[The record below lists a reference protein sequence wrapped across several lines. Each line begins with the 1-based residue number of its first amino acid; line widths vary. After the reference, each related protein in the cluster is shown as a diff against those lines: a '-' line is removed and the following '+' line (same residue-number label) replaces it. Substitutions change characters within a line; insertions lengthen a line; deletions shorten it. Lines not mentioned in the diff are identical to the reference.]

1 MDILFTLASF
11 VVALAILIAVHEF
24 GHFWVAR
31 RLGVKVLRFSI
42 GFGRPLF
49 RIQRHP
55 DATEYVVALV
65 PLGGYVKMLDER
77 EEEVPADQV
86 HLAFNRQA
94 LWKRSSIV
102 AAGPIFNFLFAIL
115 AYWAIF
121 MAGDS
126 GLRPVVGEVAPQSI
140 AAEAGFEPG
149 DELIRIGGREAGSW
163 ETSLF
168 AFIGKSLDGQEL
180 AVRVRDASGNEV
192 ERWIPSAA
200 VKSLA
205 DEPDLLGRLGLTPK
219 RPTLPAVIGELVPG
233 EAAEAAGLQLGD
245 RILVADGSAVD
256 SWGAWVELVRDRVG
270 QSLAIEVERADG
282 DRVGL
287 DITPRPALVDGV
299 TVGRIGA
306 GVLVPDGLMDDYR
319 VEVRYGPL
327 ESLERAVSKTAE
339 MSVMTLRMVGRM
351 VIGQASIENLS
362 GPITI
367 AETAG
372 RTASYGLDSFVKF
385 LAVVSISLGILNLLP
400 IPVLDG
406 GHLLYFFI
414 EWIKGSPV
422 SEEAQMQGQ
431 KIGLFLLAALMS
443 LAFYLDL
450 SRLLG

>member
-1 MDILFTLASF
+1 MDMLFTLGSF

-49 RIQRHP
+49 RVQRNP

-77 EEEVPADQV
+77 EDEVPPEQA
-86 HLAFNRQA
+86 HLAFNRQS
-94 LWKRSSIV
+94 LWKRSAIV
-102 AAGPIFNFLFAIL
+102 AAGPMFNFLFAIF

-140 AAEAGFEPG
+140 AAEAGFQPG

-168 AFIGKSLDGQEL
+168 AFIGKSLDGREL
-180 AVRVRDASGNEV
+180 AVEVRDPSGNESV
-192 ERWIPSAA
+192 RWIPSEA
-200 VKSLA
+200 VQSLA
-205 DEPDLLGRLGLTPK
+205 EEPDLLGRLGLAPR
-219 RPTLPAVIGELVPG
+219 RPVLPAVIGELVPG
-233 EAAEAAGLQLGD
+233 EAAEEAGMQVGD
-245 RILVADGSAVD
+245 RILAVDGSPIP
-256 SWGAWVELVRDRVG
+256 SWEEWVGIVREHAG
-270 QSLAIEVERADG
+270 QTLDLDLERADG
-282 DRVGL
+282 ERVVL
-287 DITPRPALVDGV
+287 SITPRSTLVDGS

-306 GVLVPDGLMDDYR
+306 GVLVPDDLSDDYR
-319 VEVRYGPL
+319 VEVSYGPV
-327 ESLERAVSKTAE
+327 ESLGRAVSKTVD
-339 MSVMTLRMVGRM
+339 MSVMTLRVVGRM
-351 VIGQASIENLS
+351 LIGQASVENLS

-372 RTASYGLDSFVKF
+372 RTASYGLESFVKF

-400 IPVLDG
+400 IPILDG

-414 EWIKGSPV
+414 EWVKGSPV
-422 SEEAQMQGQ
+422 SEAAQIQGQ
-431 KIGLFLLAALMS
+431 KIGLFLLAALMT

>member
-1 MDILFTLASF
+1 MEILFTLGSF
-11 VVALAILIAVHEF
+11 IVALAILIAVHEF

-55 DATEYVVALV
+55 DDTEYVVALV

-77 EEEVPADQV
+77 EEDVPPDQV

-102 AAGPIFNFLFAIL
+102 AAGPAFNFLFAIL

-121 MAGDS
+121 MSGDS
-126 GLRPVVGEVAPQSI
+126 GLRPVIGEVEPQSI

-149 DELIRIGGREAGSW
+149 DELIRIGDREAGSW

-180 AVRVRDASGNEV
+180 GVRVRDVSGNEI

-200 VKSLA
+200 VQSLA
-205 DEPDLLGRLGLTPK
+205 EEPDLLGRLGLTPK

-233 EAAEAAGLQLGD
+233 EAAAVAGMQPGD
-245 RILVADGSAVD
+245 RILAADGRPVE
-256 SWGAWVELVRDRVG
+256 SWGAWVDLVRDHVEKPI
-270 QSLAIEVERADG
+270 LIDVERSDG
-282 DRVGL
+282 ERL
-287 DITPRPALVDGV
+287 DLEITPRAAQVDGA

-306 GVLVPDGLMDDYR
+306 GVQVPDGFMDDYQ
-319 VEVRYGPL
+319 VEVSYGPI
-327 ESLERAVSKTAE
+327 ESLGRAVSKTAE

-351 VIGQASIENLS
+351 IIGQASIENLS

-372 RTASYGLDSFVKF
+372 RTASYGLDSFIKF

-406 GHLLYFFI
+406 GHLLYFFV
-414 EWIKGSPV
+414 EWVKGSPV
-422 SEEAQMQGQ
+422 SEEAQLQGQ

>member
-1 MDILFTLASF
+1 MDILFTLGSF
-11 VVALAILIAVHEF
+11 IVALAILIAVHEF

-49 RIQRHP
+49 RFQRHP
-55 DATEYVVALV
+55 DDTEYVVALV

-77 EEEVPADQV
+77 EEDVPPDQA

-102 AAGPIFNFLFAIL
+102 AAGPAFNFLFAII

-121 MAGDS
+121 MSGDS
-126 GLRPVVGEVAPQSI
+126 GLRPVVGEVEPQSI

-149 DELIRIGGREAGSW
+149 DELIRIGDREAGSW

-168 AFIGKSLDGQEL
+168 AFIGKSLGGKEL
-180 AVRVRDASGNEV
+180 GVRVRDASGNEI

-200 VKSLA
+200 VQSLSE
-205 DEPDLLGRLGLTPK
+205 EPDLLGRLGITPK
-219 RPTLPAVIGELVPG
+219 RPILPAVIGELVPG
-233 EAAEAAGLQLGD
+233 EAAAVAGMQLGD
-245 RILVADGSAVD
+245 RILAADGRPVE
-256 SWGAWVELVRDRVG
+256 SWPAWVDLVRDHADTPI
-270 QSLAIEVERADG
+270 LIDVERSDG
-282 DRVGL
+282 ERL
-287 DITPRPALVDGV
+287 ELQITPRTAQVDGA

-319 VEVRYGPL
+319 VEVSYGPL
-327 ESLERAVSKTAE
+327 ESLERAVSKTVE

-351 VIGQASIENLS
+351 IIGQASIENLS

-372 RTASYGLDSFVKF
+372 RTASYGLDSFLKF

>member
-1 MDILFTLASF
+1 MDMLFTLGSF

-49 RIQRHP
+49 RVQRHP

-77 EEEVPADQV
+77 EEEVPPEQV

-94 LWKRSSIV
+94 LWKRSAIV
-102 AAGPIFNFLFAIL
+102 VAGPLFNFLFAIF

-121 MAGDS
+121 MSGDV

-140 AAEAGFEPG
+140 AAEAGFQPG
-149 DELIRIGGREAGSW
+149 DELILIGNREAGSW

-168 AFIGKSLDGQEL
+168 AFIGKSLDGRDLEVQ
-180 AVRVRDASGNEV
+180 VRDASGDELV
-192 ERWIPSAA
+192 RRIPSDA
-200 VKSLA
+200 VRSLA
-205 DEPDLLGRLGLTPK
+205 EEPDLLGRLGLTPE
-219 RPTLPAVIGELVPG
+219 RPVLPPVIGELVAG
-233 EAAEAAGLQLGD
+233 EAAERAGLKVGD
-245 RILVADGSAVD
+245 RILAVD
-256 SWGAWVELVRDRVG
+256 GGPIESWENWVGLVREHAGETLD
-270 QSLAIEVERADG
+270 LDLERADG
-282 DRVGL
+282 ERL
-287 DITPRPALVDGV
+287 SLSITPGSTLVDGN

-306 GVLVPDGLMDDYR
+306 GVLVPDSLMDDYR
-319 VEVRYGPL
+319 VEVSYGPV
-327 ESLERAVSKTAE
+327 ESLGRAVSKTVD
-339 MSVMTLRMVGRM
+339 MSVMTLRVVGKM
-351 VIGQASIENLS
+351 LIGQASVENLS

-385 LAVVSISLGILNLLP
+385 LAIVSISLGILNLLP
-400 IPVLDG
+400 IPILDG

-414 EWIKGSPV
+414 EWVKGSPV
-422 SEEAQMQGQ
+422 SEAAQIQGQ
-431 KIGLFLLAALMS
+431 KIGLFLLAALMT

>member
-1 MDILFTLASF
+1 MDILFTIGSF

-31 RLGVKVLRFSI
+31 RVGVKVLRFSI
-42 GFGRPLF
+42 GFGRPLL
-49 RIQRHP
+49 RIQRDP

-77 EEEVPADQV
+77 EEEVPAAQA

-94 LWKRSSIV
+94 LWKRSAIV
-102 AAGPIFNFLFAIL
+102 VAGPLFNFLFAIF

-121 MAGDS
+121 MSGDS
-126 GLRPVVGEVAPQSI
+126 GLRPIVGDVEPQSI
-140 AAEAGFEPG
+140 AAEAGFQSG
-149 DELIRIGGREAGSW
+149 DELIRVGDREAGSW
-163 ETSLF
+163 ETALI
-168 AFIGKSLDGQEL
+168 AFVGKSLDGREL
-180 AVRVRDASGNEV
+180 AVQVRDASGRELT
-192 ERWIPSAA
+192 RWIPSDA
-200 VKSLA
+200 VRSLA
-205 DEPDLLGRLGLTPK
+205 EEPDLLGRLGLSPK

-233 EAAEAAGLQLGD
+233 EAAEDSGLKRGD
-245 RILVADGSAVD
+245 RILSADGRPIEGWQD
-256 SWGAWVELVRDRVG
+256 WVGVVQDHANEA
-270 QSLAIEVERADG
+270 LAIEIERDDG
-282 DRVGL
+282 ERL
-287 DITPRPALVDGV
+287 ALSITPRSAQVEGE
-299 TVGRIGA
+299 TIGRIGA
-306 GVLVPDGLMDDYR
+306 GVLVPDGLMDDYS

-327 ESLERAVSKTAE
+327 ESLDRAVSKTVE
-339 MSVMTLRMVGRM
+339 MSVMTLRVVGRM
-351 VIGQASIENLS
+351 LIGQASVENLS

-372 RTASYGLDSFVKF
+372 RTASYGLESFVKF

-400 IPVLDG
+400 VPVLDG

-414 EWIKGSPV
+414 EWVKGSPL